1 MDIQLYEMDKYVK
14 QTIIGEKIP
23 SNSKI
28 LSFNLLQGGA
38 EPLIT
43 QESLETNDS
52 NKGFLEIISNYFGS
66 DLATRIK
73 TLLPLASMYF
83 LSSEFSSG
91 QNGGGINPEFKNYIL
106 PICTMIIGYSY
117 KEKLGEDKFNV
128 LAVVCVCYCIYL
140 LSNTQKP
147 KINFV
152 EITSE
157 KLYVGPKPGDSN
169 SDSNSDS
176 DSNFNSNTNSNQV
189 KQIQQIDKQD
199 LIIPKSR
206 VINSYFLYNK
216 NGIIWYKKIGEEE
229 ENNTEVQLNSDVEV
243 LYQDEKDFY
252 YKDNTQKQVFKHN
265 YLSNK
270 SRLHFNLQGII
281 EYKFYGEL
289 YSSKSLNRTFSEYS
303 INSLV
308 SNLNSDISYPIDYS
322 QIVKI
327 GTTYYLL
334 DSIGSVTE
342 NIPSST
348 NKNINNDVQNIFNVG
363 DKLVS
368 YKKNNSITIDNSTKQ
383 NIDDPYFILY
393 DQTKYLISQGDK
405 PKKYEI
411 VLSVDEYKIV
421 EVLEVFVG
429 PITNNSI
436 LSGGAKTTDEYGLL
450 PMITQGIKWLSEN
463 ITSLITK
470 ANNLMKNFISGTKI
484 TFENFS
490 EQIIKFITGSKS
502 IITPELLRLFEF
514 NNSTGHIQFKG
525 PSNYKIVTQI
535 TDKIF
540 IYFNGDI
547 TTYKVNGEQLDTIS
561 TIQSKPFATALV
573 LAYIEHMKSLGLGKT
588 LISPSNEFNKFNKYV
603 YELAPD
609 ATVKIYEKETNKLVQ
624 SMGLAIQQWD
634 SGDGITAA
642 QTTQNVCK
650 EMFGIDSQTKSNT
663 CSKYFYSILGRSAL
677 GMIQILG
684 TEAKSKS
691 SVIQLLKQANPAIKY
706 EILKNLEWKTNSKR
720 NLIKL
725 DEWIKLQSETR
736 PEIAEYLQT
745 ESGKL
750 VKEILEN
757 YITDVEQWIHSLEE
771 PKELTKPIKSLG
783 PKRLT
788 ATQVARL
795 RSSQIEDTAKLI
807 VTDLESKQ
815 TYTLK
820 PMSGGE
826 CENNKNK
833 TNNLCVQE
841 FESKLATIKAKLEGG
856 NKILSSNTETKIRL
870 LINQVAGLEDFGPV
884 NLYGKKLAQLTN
896 VFGKLESLV

>member
-28 LSFNLLQGGA
+28 LSFNLLQGGTK
-38 EPLIT
+38 PLIT
-43 QESLETNDS
+43 QESLETNNS

-91 QNGGGINPEFKNYIL
+91 QNGGGIKPEFKNYIL

-140 LSNTQKP
+140 LSSTQK
-147 KINFV
+147 I
-152 EITSE
+152 
-157 KLYVGPKPGDSN
+157 
-169 SDSNSDS
+169 
-176 DSNFNSNTNSNQV
+176 
-189 KQIQQIDKQD
+189 
-199 LIIPKSR
+199 
-206 VINSYFLYNK
+206 
-216 NGIIWYKKIGEEE
+216 
-229 ENNTEVQLNSDVEV
+229 
-243 LYQDEKDFY
+243 
-252 YKDNTQKQVFKHN
+252 KQVFE
-265 YLSNK
+265 
-270 SRLHFNLQGII
+270 Q
-281 EYKFYGEL
+281 
-289 YSSKSLNRTFSEYS
+289 
-303 INSLV
+303 
-308 SNLNSDISYPIDYS
+308 
-322 QIVKI
+322 
-327 GTTYYLL
+327 
-334 DSIGSVTE
+334 
-342 NIPSST
+342 
-348 NKNINNDVQNIFNVG
+348 
-363 DKLVS
+363 
-368 YKKNNSITIDNSTKQ
+368 
-383 NIDDPYFILY
+383 
-393 DQTKYLISQGDK
+393 
-405 PKKYEI
+405 
-411 VLSVDEYKIV
+411 
-421 EVLEVFVG
+421 FVG
-429 PITNNSI
+429 PIGSNN
-436 LSGGAKTTDEYGLL
+436 LNLVGGAKTTDEYGLL

-463 ITSLITK
+463 ITSLISK
-470 ANNLMKNFISGTKI
+470 ANDLMKNFISGTKI

-573 LAYIEHMKSLGLGKT
+573 LAYIEHMQSLGLGKT
-588 LISPSNEFNKFNKYV
+588 LISPSNEFNKYV

-841 FESKLATIKAKLEGG
+841 FESKLATIKTKLEGG